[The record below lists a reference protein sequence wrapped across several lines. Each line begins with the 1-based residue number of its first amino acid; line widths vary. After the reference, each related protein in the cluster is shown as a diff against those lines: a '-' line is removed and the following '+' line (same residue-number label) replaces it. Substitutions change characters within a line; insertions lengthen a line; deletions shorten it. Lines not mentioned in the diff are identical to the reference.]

1 MKIRAYKLAE
11 ELGIDRTEFVERAL
25 AFGIELKNAMA
36 ALDPEQVEEL
46 RQKLG
51 GGSGRSMEERRVERK
66 GSKAIIRRRRKVV
79 AEPEAEPEVQAEP
92 EVAEELQDEA
102 REDVAASA
110 EESAVETAEETAAEG
125 DPASSEEPEVVSPAE
140 APGPA
145 APAEGAGPASAAAE
159 ARRGSGTAPRSETA
173 APDGGT
179 DRKGRQRKRVREV
192 VNLQEQEQ
200 FARQVTGR
208 RGVQRRPAVG
218 GAPRTAQ
225 NPRARRRDPVAKKAL
240 VAASA
245 VPQKQTVRLEGDITV
260 GELAKQLGMKAAQLQ
275 GQLMAL
281 GTMVSVNQGVDVDVV
296 EQLAQQMNFEV
307 QDVGFKE
314 EEYLEP
320 APAVAEDDSGELVPR
335 PPIITVMG
343 HVDHGKT
350 SLLDAIRETK
360 VVDGESGGITQH
372 IGAYQVESNGTKLTF
387 IDTPGHAAFTEMRAR
402 GAKVTDIVVLVVA
415 ATDGVMPQTVEAIQH
430 AQAAESPIV
439 VAVNKCDLPTAN
451 PQQARQKLMEH
462 GLVPEEVGGD
472 IVCVDVSAK
481 TGAGLDQL
489 LEMIS
494 LQAELLELKASPSRR
509 ASGVVL
515 EAELDKGRGPLST
528 VLIVDGT
535 LERGDVMVV
544 GNHHG
549 RVRQMSDDEGGRL
562 QSAPPSTPVR
572 VVGLGG
578 VPGAGDSFHVVEN
591 ERVAKQIVSHR
602 EEKDRAKPDA
612 PAPPVSLEDF
622 FAQAG
627 GGGKKKLPVVL
638 KADVQG
644 TCEAVRDSLEK
655 LGTDEVEINVLSAG
669 VGGINENDIMLAK
682 ASGAIV
688 VGFHVRPDAAT
699 RHQADSQGVDVRV
712 YRVIMELVDEVR
724 QAMAGLLPPTVK
736 ENVLGQA
743 EVREV
748 FTVPRVGSVAGSF
761 ITEGHIR
768 RNAQCRLIRDGIE
781 IYDGRV
787 GSLRRFKEDV
797 RDVQTG
803 FECGVGIDG
812 YGDVKVGDIIEAYEL
827 QEEPATL

>member
-11 ELGIDRTEFVERAL
+11 ELGIDRTEFVEKAL

-51 GGSGRSMEERRVERK
+51 GGGSGRSMEERRVEHK

-79 AEPEAEPEVQAEP
+79 AEPEPDLQAET
-92 EVAEELQDEA
+92 EVAEQPEDEV
-102 REDVAASA
+102 REESVASA
-110 EESAVETAEETAAEG
+110 EESAPETTEEVAAEG
-125 DPASSEEPEVVSPAE
+125 DSASSEEEPEGVSPAE
-140 APGPA
+140 PDPA
-145 APAEGAGPASAAAE
+145 APAEGAGPASAEAE

-208 RGVQRRPAVG
+208 RGVQRRPVG

-240 VAASA
+240 VATAA

-296 EQLAQQMNFEV
+296 GQLAQQMGFEV

-320 APAVAEDDSGELVPR
+320 APAVAEEESAESSPR

-372 IGAYQVESNGTKLTF
+372 IGAYQVEANGTKLTF

-430 AQAAESPIV
+430 AQAAGSPIV

-489 LEMIS
+489 LEMVS

-535 LERGDVMVV
+535 LNRGDIMVV

-549 RVRQMSDDEGGRL
+549 RVRQMSDDDGGRL

-602 EEKDRAKPDA
+602 EERGRAKPEA

-699 RHQADSQGVDVRV
+699 RHQAESQGVDVRV

-743 EVREV
+743 EVREI

>member
-11 ELGIDRTEFVERAL
+11 ELGIDRTEFVEKAL

-51 GGSGRSMEERRVERK
+51 GGGSGRSMEERRVEHK

-79 AEPEAEPEVQAEP
+79 AEPEPDLQAEP
-92 EVAEELQDEA
+92 EVADQPEDEVREES
-102 REDVAASA
+102 VASA
-110 EESAVETAEETAAEG
+110 EESAPKTTEEAAAEG
-125 DPASSEEPEVVSPAE
+125 DSAPSEEEPEVASPAE
-140 APGPA
+140 PDPA
-145 APAEGAGPASAAAE
+145 APAEGAGQASAEAE

-208 RGVQRRPAVG
+208 RGVQRRPVG

-240 VAASA
+240 VATSA
-245 VPQKQTVRLEGDITV
+245 VAQKQIVRLEGDITV

-296 EQLAQQMNFEV
+296 GQLAQQMGFEV

-320 APAVAEDDSGELVPR
+320 APAVAEEDSAESSPR

-372 IGAYQVESNGTKLTF
+372 IGAYQVEANGTKLTF

-430 AQAAESPIV
+430 AQAAGSPIV

-481 TGAGLDQL
+481 TGA
-489 LEMIS
+489 
-494 LQAELLELKASPSRR
+494 
-509 ASGVVL
+509 
-515 EAELDKGRGPLST
+515 
-528 VLIVDGT
+528 
-535 LERGDVMVV
+535 
-544 GNHHG
+544 
-549 RVRQMSDDEGGRL
+549 
-562 QSAPPSTPVR
+562 
-572 VVGLGG
+572 
-578 VPGAGDSFHVVEN
+578 
-591 ERVAKQIVSHR
+591 
-602 EEKDRAKPDA
+602 
-612 PAPPVSLEDF
+612 
-622 FAQAG
+622 
-627 GGGKKKLPVVL
+627 
-638 KADVQG
+638 
-644 TCEAVRDSLEK
+644 
-655 LGTDEVEINVLSAG
+655 
-669 VGGINENDIMLAK
+669 
-682 ASGAIV
+682 
-688 VGFHVRPDAAT
+688 
-699 RHQADSQGVDVRV
+699 
-712 YRVIMELVDEVR
+712 
-724 QAMAGLLPPTVK
+724 
-736 ENVLGQA
+736 
-743 EVREV
+743 
-748 FTVPRVGSVAGSF
+748 
-761 ITEGHIR
+761 
-768 RNAQCRLIRDGIE
+768 
-781 IYDGRV
+781 
-787 GSLRRFKEDV
+787 
-797 RDVQTG
+797 
-803 FECGVGIDG
+803 
-812 YGDVKVGDIIEAYEL
+812 
-827 QEEPATL
+827 